1 MQTRRDQLQAYR
13 YLLRRI
19 LAAMLGSE
27 PESLEQPMRRVSTA
41 TFAGAMV
48 GALACAGV
56 ALYGWLA
63 DTNATRW
70 KNEPNALIVEKET
83 NAAYLYLPES
93 QLASGGDQPATPE
106 PPAGLTGERDE
117 KDMVLVQV
125 LNYTSAQLILDGPVK
140 VVRVSKKSLEG
151 IPRGPRVG
159 IPLAPNSVPDKE
171 NLVFAPWTVCS
182 TARTVD
188 DQTRLRVDLVIGTAN
203 EELDADP
210 IGDRGLLVS
219 APDGTTHLVWK
230 GKRLEVDADAL
241 RSLSLSPSSAVPVSE
256 MWLGT
261 IEAGQPLAAPVVPQ
275 RGNPS
280 PFQIEGRTATIG
292 QVFHTPSPDAYFVM
306 LEDGFSRIS
315 EVQALL
321 LLGSGTA
328 REGGRVQTE
337 PTEIPISAVNQASSQ
352 TATMLV
358 PDLPETPPE
367 LVDLGSADGVPVCL
381 SYEDPEEGVTV
392 LTGGRLPA
400 PAETATDT
408 ADDPNTGGGTVG
420 LADRVLVPPGKGT
433 IVGLLPGRDLDPQ
446 GYFLITEDGVKYPV
460 PDRQTLAK
468 LGYNGVDPLLVPP
481 SMLRLIP
488 QGPALTTEAAHRT
501 AAFEPSRQ

>member
-27 PESLEQPMRRVSTA
+27 PEALEQPMRRVSTA
-41 TFAGAMV
+41 TFAGLMV

-56 ALYGWLA
+56 ALYGWMA
-63 DTNATRW
+63 DTSASRW

-83 NAAYLYLPES
+83 NAAYLYLPKS
-93 QLASGGDQPATPE
+93 QLASGGQQPATPE
-106 PPAGLTGERDE
+106 PPPGLTGERDE
-117 KDMVLVQV
+117 RDMVLVQV
-125 LNYTSAQLILDGPVK
+125 LNYTSARLILDGPVK

-159 IPLAPNSVPDKE
+159 IPLAPNSVPDKD
-171 NLVFAPWTVCS
+171 NLVSGPWTVCS
-182 TARTVD
+182 TAHSVD
-188 DQTRLRVDLVIGTAN
+188 DQLRLRVDLLIGTAN
-203 EELDADP
+203 DELKADP
-210 IGDRGLLVS
+210 IGERGLLVS
-219 APDGTTHLVWK
+219 APDGTTYLVWK

-241 RSLSLSPSSAVPVSE
+241 RSLSLSPSSAIPVSE
-256 MWLGT
+256 TWLGT
-261 IEAGQPLAAPVVPQ
+261 IEAGQPLTAPVVPR
-275 RGNPS
+275 RGTLS
-280 PFQIEGRTATIG
+280 RFQIEGHTATIG

-328 REGGRVQTE
+328 REDGRVQTE
-337 PTEIPISAVNQASSQ
+337 PTEIPISAVNQASSR

-367 LVDLGSADGVPVCL
+367 LVDLGGADDVPVCL
-381 SYEDPEEGVTV
+381 SYEDPDQSVTI
-392 LTGGRLPA
+392 LTGGTLPTDG
-400 PAETATDT
+400 TATDAAEDSSASSGFT
-408 ADDPNTGGGTVG
+408 G

-433 IVGLLPGRDLDPQ
+433 VVGLMPGRDLDPQ
-446 GYFLITEDGVKYPV
+446 GYYLITEDGVKYPV

-468 LGYNGVDPLLVPP
+468 LGYDGVDPLLVPSP
-481 SMLRLIP
+481 MLRLIP
-488 QGPALTTEAAHRT
+488 QGPALTTESAHRT
-501 AAFEPSRQ
+501 AAFEPASQ